1 MTAVPASRC
10 PRPAAANDTGASAAR
25 PPTPATA
32 RADASGSAAAA
43 PSHRQPL
50 VEVAAATFG
59 YAGRPVLRDVSFTV
73 EPGSAVAVIGPNG
86 SGKSTLLR
94 ALAGELAPL
103 AGTVRTTHRPAYLPQ
118 DSRPRSDIP
127 LSAFD
132 VALMGTL
139 ARRSLWR
146 PPRRG
151 DRRAAHAALAAVG
164 LAELRDTPFAAL
176 SGGQKQR
183 VLLARALAQGSPLL
197 VLDEPF
203 AAVDAAAAGE
213 LEELLLSLRE
223 QGHGLVVATHD
234 LASARRFDRVLC
246 LNGRQLAFDRPE
258 RALTATTLAATFGRE
273 ALVIEGSGRAVA
285 AAAPHR
291 HSGHGER

>member
-1 MTAVPASRC
+1 
-10 PRPAAANDTGASAAR
+10 
-25 PPTPATA
+25 
-32 RADASGSAAAA
+32 
-43 PSHRQPL
+43 
-50 VEVAAATFG
+50 
-59 YAGRPVLRDVSFTV
+59 
-73 EPGSAVAVIGPNG
+73 
-86 SGKSTLLR
+86 
-94 ALAGELAPL
+94 
-103 AGTVRTTHRPAYLPQ
+103 
-118 DSRPRSDIP
+118 
-127 LSAFD
+127 
-132 VALMGTL
+132 MGTL

-164 LAELRDTPFAAL
+164 LAELRDAPFAAL